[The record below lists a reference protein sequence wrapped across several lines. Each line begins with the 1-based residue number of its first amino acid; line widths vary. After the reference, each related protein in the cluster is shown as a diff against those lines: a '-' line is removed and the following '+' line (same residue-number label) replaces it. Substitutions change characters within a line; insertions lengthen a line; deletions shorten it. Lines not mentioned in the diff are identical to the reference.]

1 MCSCPSPCG
10 PSPSPGPGPS
20 PSPALYSSTTTSHLP
35 PVPRPICPSLP
46 LPHTL
51 TSLLS
56 PSSLTL
62 PPRPLPCPRPALEGA
77 PRGGEGQI
85 QGGIDEAPR
94 QWPRGYARLGN
105 VPASG
110 TNRGARAGPSTAPC
124 HAHAATHVRR
134 AIRAGAYRTTCRPT
148 LAALRSCPSVRRTNS
163 WPRRRARRAASA
175 FDGTH
180 CLACALEPVAP
191 PWGRTA
197 VLPPRQWKKFHHHSS
212 RGAQGDAPW
221 LPFCSNI
228 GEPAGASVE
237 CQRNHLLLRERH
249 LHGQL
254 LRVLLPPLLLL

>member
-1 MCSCPSPCG
+1 M
-10 PSPSPGPGPS
+10 
-20 PSPALYSSTTTSHLP
+20 P

-94 QWPRGYARLGN
+94 QWPRGYACLGN

-110 TNRGARAGPSTAPC
+110 TNRGARAAPFTAPC

-163 WPRRRARRAASA
+163 WPRRRARRAARKRLRW
-175 FDGTH
+175 H
-180 CLACALEPVAP
+180 ALLRTRASLPRAS
-191 PWGRTA
+191 TA
-197 VLPPRQWKKFHHHSS
+197 VRPTRSSAETTRSTRCTNMTCSSGCRSRRASSRTSASREAVRPLPP
-212 RGAQGDAPW
+212 
-221 LPFCSNI
+221 
-228 GEPAGASVE
+228 
-237 CQRNHLLLRERH
+237 
-249 LHGQL
+249 
-254 LRVLLPPLLLL
+254 